1 MKLNEYARAVHE
13 NAVAHGWYDDGIEFP
28 EVAALI
34 HSEIS
39 EALAEYREGNPL
51 IYGCCGIPG
60 AVCEFEGACDKPE
73 NERTC
78 KPEGLAVELC
88 DAIMRNFRLSR
99 VYARRRGGGA
109 RGKARLQP
117 RETVPAWREKGMI
130 NYFDAAEKTLRSR
143 GALETALE
151 NLERRRE
158 RIIAQS
164 GPAGYPSPDFS
175 KPYASVGAVNDAL
188 SACLELAE
196 VTREIERTEEAIGEI
211 DRVIGQ
217 LEPEEREIIRLWYI
231 ERKSKE
237 EIAGAVSYASTRSVY
252 DLRNTAVARFAL
264 LYFGAAALPSV

>member
-1 MKLNEYARAVHE
+1 
-13 NAVAHGWYDDGIEFP
+13 
-28 EVAALI
+28 
-34 HSEIS
+34 
-39 EALAEYREGNPL
+39 
-51 IYGCCGIPG
+51 
-60 AVCEFEGACDKPE
+60 
-73 NERTC
+73 
-78 KPEGLAVELC
+78 
-88 DAIMRNFRLSR
+88 
-99 VYARRRGGGA
+99 
-109 RGKARLQP
+109 
-117 RETVPAWREKGMI
+117 MI

-143 GALETALE
+143 GVLETALE

-164 GPAGYPSPDFS
+164 GPAGYPSQDFS

-264 LYFGAAALPSV
+264 LYFGTAALPSV

>member
-1 MKLNEYARAVHE
+1 
-13 NAVAHGWYDDGIEFP
+13 
-28 EVAALI
+28 
-34 HSEIS
+34 
-39 EALAEYREGNPL
+39 
-51 IYGCCGIPG
+51 
-60 AVCEFEGACDKPE
+60 
-73 NERTC
+73 
-78 KPEGLAVELC
+78 
-88 DAIMRNFRLSR
+88 
-99 VYARRRGGGA
+99 
-109 RGKARLQP
+109 
-117 RETVPAWREKGMI
+117 MI

-143 GALETALE
+143 GVLETTLE
-151 NLERRRE
+151 NLERRRA

-196 VTREIERTEEAIGEI
+196 VAREIQRTEEAIAEI

-217 LEPEEREIIRLWYI
+217 LEPEERDIIRLWYI
-231 ERKSKE
+231 EHKSKE